1 MLSIMETQLGLMIVG
16 PNGQSLRVSRTNP
29 AFAASKD
36 VVNLALPWEQSW
48 EKLQELSTNPLKA
61 LSDWL
66 ATFGFEFSN
75 EDADYFRVNDSKIS
89 KAHWLPILQRTQAVA
104 GTPVPVMRLYEKL
117 RKDVPDGT
125 VQVST
130 ECIHWAYSAASGYEP
145 HLVRKVMLPVDARR
159 GDLVNSGSRGDT
171 AFLVS
176 YSDFNA
182 ELSGAGSEGTLE
194 FGTGV
199 VLQKPISEAEA
210 DAILLEPVIIG
221 NNRTYKCE
229 EGDRAGWLEDLS
241 FDNLIAARINIKAI
255 SNSGSEARIINR
267 ISNAVVA

>member
-16 PNGQSLRVSRTNP
+16 PNGKSLRISRTNP

-36 VVNLALPWEQSW
+36 VVNLAMPWEQSW

-61 LSDWL
+61 FSDWL
-66 ATFGFEFSN
+66 AIFGLEFSN
-75 EDADYFRVNDSKIS
+75 VDADSFRINDSKLS
-89 KAHWLPILQRTQAVA
+89 KAHWLPLLQKTQAVA
-104 GTPVPVMRLYEKL
+104 GTPVPVMRLHAKL
-117 RKDVPDGT
+117 KKDVPDGT
-125 VQVST
+125 VQVSN
-130 ECIHWAYSAASGYEP
+130 ECIHWAYSAVSGYEP
-145 HLVRKVMLPVDARR
+145 YLIRKVMLPVDARR
-159 GDLVNSGSRGDT
+159 GDLVDAGSRGGT
-171 AFLVS
+171 LFLVS
-176 YSDFNA
+176 YSDFKAKINV
-182 ELSGAGSEGTLE
+182 EGSEGTLE
-194 FGTGV
+194 FGSGV
-199 VLQKPISEAEA
+199 VLQKPSSETEA

-255 SNSGSEARIINR
+255 RDSGSEARIINR